1 MGLNPHHQ
9 RIRIPLGERFADLW
23 LFMGDKRHVLFDS
36 GTRGTLTDAVLPAL
50 EALGFGPESIEAVV
64 ISHLDVDHCGETGNI
79 RSVFP
84 DAVTIAHEGD
94 HQAMSD
100 WDTFCAQRGRE
111 FAEGWG
117 LDESPEAMAW
127 MRDVFLP
134 GPVDKVLASEITM
147 TLDDGRPLEVWHVP
161 GHSRGHLAIHDVEC
175 DTLAIS
181 DAILGSSVPLADG
194 TPSFPPTY
202 RHVES
207 YLATIARVRHNP
219 PQTLLT
225 AHYGDYIGE
234 DVTAFLDESEAFVR
248 ALDAVVQKAVS
259 TTPKTLEDLVHEINP
274 LVATWPTEGTY
285 TALAFPVAG
294 HLEILHAAREISRHD
309 GPRGWEWTR

>member
-1 MGLNPHHQ
+1 MGPNPHHQ
-9 RIRIPLGERFADLW
+9 RVRIPLGERFADLW
-23 LFMGDKRHVLFDS
+23 LFMGDQRHVLFDS
-36 GTRGTLTDAVLPAL
+36 GTRGTLTGAVVPAL
-50 EALGFGPESIEAVV
+50 EALGFGPDSIEAVV
-64 ISHLDVDHCGETGNI
+64 ISHLDVDHCGEAGNI

-84 DAVTIAHEGD
+84 HAVTIAHDAD
-94 HQAMSD
+94 HAAITD
-100 WDTFCAQRGRE
+100 WDTFSAQRGRE

-117 LDESPEAMAW
+117 LDESPEALAW
-127 MRDVFLP
+127 MREVFLP
-134 GPVDKVLASEITM
+134 GPVDTVLTSEITM
-147 TLDDGRPLEVWHVP
+147 TLDDGRSLEVWHVP
-161 GHSRGHLAIHDVEC
+161 GHSHGHLAIYDTEF

-207 YLATIARVRHNP
+207 YLATIARVREHSP
-219 PQTLLT
+219 RTMLT

-234 DVTAFLDESEAFVR
+234 GVTAFLDESETFVH
-248 ALDAVVQKAVS
+248 AMDAVVRTAVTS
-259 TTPKTLEDLVHEINP
+259 APKTLEDLVHEINP

-294 HLEILHAAREISRHD
+294 HLEALHRAGEITRHD
-309 GPRGWEWTR
+309 GPKGWEWTR